1 MNLFIFYAEVHLILC
16 KDNENRAQSKMNL
29 FIFYA
34 EVHLILCKDNENRA
48 QSKMNL
54 FIFYAEVH
62 QKSLVITTRPL
73 LFKKYQNKCIPNY

>member
-1 MNLFIFYAEVHLILC
+1 MNSFI
-16 KDNENRAQSKMNL
+16 SSS
-29 FIFYA
+29 

-73 LFKKYQNKCIPNY
+73 F